1 MAPSALE
8 ADILAR
14 SETDATQ
21 RTPTLTAASV
31 LEIASRHDLPGHA
44 VEAAATFLGIAPAR
58 YLRNQTSLTLTDQG
72 ALLRASVALVGLGGL
87 GGQVLEN
94 LARAGIGTIHG
105 ADGDRFEE
113 SNLNRQILADS
124 TTIGTAKAMAAARRV
139 ERINPSV
146 SFSAIPDFLDEPAMT
161 ALFSTVN
168 LAVDGLGGLDE
179 RMALQRAAT
188 EADVPLVTGA
198 LAGWT
203 GYVSVVMPGRTG
215 PAQFMGTDNGAEELL
230 GCPAPTVAAV
240 AAIMSAQAVQILSGK
255 TASLNGNI
263 LLMDLSAMSFD
274 IVEL

>member
-14 SETDATQ
+14 SETDSTL
-21 RTPTLTAASV
+21 RPPTLTAASV

-44 VEAAATFLGIAPAR
+44 VEAAATSLGIVPAR
-58 YLRNQTSLTLTDQG
+58 YLRNRTSLSLADQE

-87 GGQVLEN
+87 GGHVLEN
-94 LARAGIGTIHG
+94 LARAGVGTIHG

-113 SNLNRQILADS
+113 SNLNRQILAES
-124 TTIGTAKAMAAARRV
+124 TTIGTAKAVAAARRV
-139 ERINPSV
+139 ERINPSI
-146 SFSAIPDFLDEPAMT
+146 SFSAVPDFLDQPAMT
-161 ALFSTVN
+161 ALFRTVN

-188 EADVPLVTGA
+188 EAAVPLVTGA

-255 TASLNGNI
+255 TASLDGKI